1 MGRLRPRSA
10 DRGVIGCTRQQNRR
24 VRGALW
30 ESQSPSTTSHIAHR
44 NHLDAFGVVVVRRRC
59 LELSRNVGLGGLAL
73 RERRQ
78 TRQSESQS
86 NDDGTAE
93 CGRPR
98 VSWKTKTSRPQ
109 RRSASEN
116 RRVTRR
122 CELQVARSSSSD
134 PAVSPGPP
142 MDFAGYECEQYNIR
156 KADRELCSSYSFVLA
171 SETIGV
177 PARGLS
183 ERTHRAEFFSQKP
196 HEPARRSSKSTASP
210 IGRIRP
216 VASQSA
222 REPATLRPSRLHLI
236 H

>member
-1 MGRLRPRSA
+1 
-10 DRGVIGCTRQQNRR
+10 
-24 VRGALW
+24 VRGAFGNHNHRL
-30 ESQSPSTTSHIAHR
+30 QPHTIAHR

-93 CGRPR
+93 YGRPR

-122 CELQVARSSSSD
+122 CECQVARSSSSD

-142 MDFAGYECEQYNIR
+142 MDFAGYEYEQYNIR
-156 KADRELCSSYSFVLA
+156 KADRELCNSYSFVLA